1 MAQSKRKN
9 ESQPLPPQKP
19 KLWRALLPIGVLLLL
34 KQLPLSEDQ
43 MTIIGRIIFAIRLA
57 IQTGVFLMIYR
68 SIRGNTEGD
77 KEIVPAHEKDA
88 GLGQME
94 PVEAMTVNQYDTG
107 KLMDLVQNQL
117 IQILI
122 VVFIHYRMGFVQPLI
137 LSSVMAL
144 TALTDSEVFRLHILK
159 QDPHEHRALR
169 RPFGGVNP
177 QKSGFSALLNQ
188 FMEAT
193 EEDDAPKKGKGTKP
207 SKKHPFKG
215 FPSTSMSNITTP
227 EAATPPVETDVADVD
242 MSQTPSSAD
251 EVTAPVKLEK
261 AAEPA
266 PPDAGNAEDTI
277 SLDPS
282 VNREP
287 AGHFFRG
294 ELFLS
299 EAELGSVCEALQESG
314 FAFEEVKTPPASP
327 RAELS
332 FAAAVSARRRTRE
345 STAAARSSSTVDGV
359 SDSSP
364 ALRRRSTA
372 GKRKRGLFA
381 DSLTTLEVLSHGTEI
396 LGAVCLRT
404 GNASEGPP
412 TGENAASMPDS
423 PSSSMKMS
431 TVDEQKTGQSFT
443 PRRVSTTKKSSVP
456 VNVSA
461 APTTAS
467 GSPILMS
474 GKDPGARIMMPR
486 GAVSK
491 MGEDGARFRSVFL
504 GVLNTIEADQ
514 GFSGA
519 DSIPYWFSHPVL
531 PRQIEGV
538 SFSACQL
545 PINLGHVRH
554 MVEEGKYNTHLEL
567 ERDLR
572 RLVRFALRNYPKTSQ
587 PFKAAERLN
596 KLCTELM
603 FDASYRIG
611 NAEYVEAQYPAIEE
625 PPEATPT
632 SSTHRH
638 QASGGG
644 KAGSHKGSKQP
655 VAHKSQD
662 KESVKESR
670 KKSKT
675 SSGGSKAAES
685 ELTAQ
690 IEQLQ
695 DRISELTQF

>member
-1 MAQSKRKN
+1 
-9 ESQPLPPQKP
+9 
-19 KLWRALLPIGVLLLL
+19 
-34 KQLPLSEDQ
+34 
-43 MTIIGRIIFAIRLA
+43 
-57 IQTGVFLMIYR
+57 
-68 SIRGNTEGD
+68 
-77 KEIVPAHEKDA
+77 
-88 GLGQME
+88 
-94 PVEAMTVNQYDTG
+94 
-107 KLMDLVQNQL
+107 
-117 IQILI
+117 
-122 VVFIHYRMGFVQPLI
+122 
-137 LSSVMAL
+137 
-144 TALTDSEVFRLHILK
+144 
-159 QDPHEHRALR
+159 
-169 RPFGGVNP
+169 
-177 QKSGFSALLNQ
+177 
-188 FMEAT
+188 
-193 EEDDAPKKGKGTKP
+193 
-207 SKKHPFKG
+207 
-215 FPSTSMSNITTP
+215 MSNITTP
-227 EAATPPVETDVADVD
+227 EAATPPVETNVVD
-242 MSQTPSSAD
+242 MSQTLSSAD
-251 EVTAPVKLEK
+251 EATAP
-261 AAEPA
+261 
-266 PPDAGNAEDTI
+266 DTV

-287 AGHFFRG
+287 AGHSFRG

-364 ALRRRSTA
+364 ALRRRSAA
-372 GKRKRGLFA
+372 GKRKRG
-381 DSLTTLEVLSHGTEI
+381 
-396 LGAVCLRT
+396 
-404 GNASEGPP
+404 
-412 TGENAASMPDS
+412 ENAASLPDS

-431 TVDEQKTGQSFT
+431 TVDEQKTGQSLT
-443 PRRVSTTKKSSVP
+443 PRRASTTKKSSAP

-491 MGEDGARFRSVFL
+491 MGEDGAHFRSVFL

-655 VAHKSQD
+655 VAHKSKD

-670 KKSKT
+670 KKSKI
-675 SSGGSKAAES
+675 SSGGSKASES

-695 DRISELTQF
+695 DRISELTQFVSNLSETPRASGGSAAKENSAKVGAVGGARGPALPLTAEEKVKLEEDMNQLTPEDLCQVVDKKLRNCPGVVLDPTTGILQELDVDMMAPRDQRNLKRYVARLLNLRNQKVKENEERAREIVAQQRALAQLQEAQRRRRANSSSSSSSSSRGSSSSDSSSDEESERETELNRLFRKGTAVSAPPGSAR